1 MFAALFEGDVQEGAG
16 VEGRRQGEPS
26 SRPMLCEQHCNI
38 ARGRPLPGV
47 SLWCCA
53 ADDDEFSKEEV
64 TTPEA
69 RSGRDRGMPFLIT
82 SKFDVD
88 HPAHGGGVEEIDG
101 GEVGTAANSTAPAS
115 TASFPSMLS
124 PDPFGERSPLGVG
137 EVIADF
143 SGSWVVASVTGDME
157 AFLTDMGLSEQLRGA
172 AKTARYGVDK
182 QVQNIAQSGDT
193 FVVQNILRAP
203 VTMQFR
209 VGAGMQRSLDQEG
222 KTILIDPT
230 WDGPTLCVASQ
241 KETGEHIANTR
252 RYLEGERMVLEL
264 TSPQGTAVQ
273 RIFERR

>member
-1 MFAALFEGDVQEGAG
+1 MGA
-16 VEGRRQGEPS
+16 
-26 SRPMLCEQHCNI
+26 
-38 ARGRPLPGV
+38 

-53 ADDDEFSKEEV
+53 VDDEEKTKEEV

-69 RSGRDRGMPFLIT
+69 RTSRGNMPFLAT

-88 HPAHGGGVEEIDG
+88 HAVHGGDEPEIDG
-101 GEVGTAANSTAPAS
+101 VDTAGGSHSTAPAS

-124 PDPFGERSPLGVG
+124 PDRVSREDPFGERSPLCVG
-137 EVIADF
+137 EVIVDF
-143 SGSWVVASVTGDME
+143 SGSWVVSSVTGDME
-157 AFLTDMGLSEQLRGA
+157 GFLADMGLSEQLRNA

-209 VGAGMQRSLDQEG
+209 AGAGMQRSLDQEG

-252 RYLEGERMVLEL
+252 RYFEGERMVLEL